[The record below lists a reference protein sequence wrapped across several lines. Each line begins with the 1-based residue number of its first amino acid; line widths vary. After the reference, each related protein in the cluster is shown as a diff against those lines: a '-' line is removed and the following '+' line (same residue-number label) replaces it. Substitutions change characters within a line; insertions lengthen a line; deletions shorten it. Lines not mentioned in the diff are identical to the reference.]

1 MIGRVLHHAETLAAV
16 AIGLA
21 AFLVAWPAYPQSNCA
36 ERAGMVPVLE
46 DKYGETQRSVG
57 LVNPVTVVEL
67 FFSSGGSFTL
77 LLTNVQGQSCIMI
90 SGTQWQDV
98 PPPQRLPGGDQN
110 RR

>member
-1 MIGRVLHHAETLAAV
+1 MKSFWPILIVALAALF
-16 AIGLA
+16 IGLFA
-21 AFLVAWPAYPQSNCA
+21 GQREAGAQMACGQ
-36 ERAGMVPVLE
+36 RADMLPVLQ
-46 DKYGETQRSVG
+46 DKYGEIQRSVG
-57 LVNPVTVVEL
+57 LVNPVTAVEL

-77 LLTNVQGQSCIMI
+77 LLTNVQGQSCVMI